1 MIIKRGSEGEKWGVI
16 AQEFFWAAQQK
27 YRNSKGSWIWRRD
40 RFWLFNVYTMITIL
54 TEGGLEFYVYE
65 MDREQDYLRIMPAY
79 VSKLYAMKSTE
90 TANPTTKISC
100 DILWHHGMDF
110 SLAII
115 TL

>member
-1 MIIKRGSEGEKWGVI
+1 
-16 AQEFFWAAQQK
+16 
-27 YRNSKGSWIWRRD
+27 
-40 RFWLFNVYTMITIL
+40 MITIL

-79 VSKLYAMKSTE
+79 VSKLYALTE
-90 TANPTTKISC
+90 TANPTTKIRC